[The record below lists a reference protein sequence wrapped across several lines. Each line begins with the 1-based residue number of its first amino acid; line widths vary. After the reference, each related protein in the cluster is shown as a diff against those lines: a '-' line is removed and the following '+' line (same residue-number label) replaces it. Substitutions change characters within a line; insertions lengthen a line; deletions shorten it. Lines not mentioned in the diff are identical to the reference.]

1 MISVQKQAVVGVQGR
16 QLDREEQSL
25 RRMTPQQCLCPGH
38 KDSLLCHQGRL
49 YLERPALESS
59 CLSSSIGP
67 TTSLLCDWAC
77 YFPSLSLGSPLR
89 LSCGMKLIRVRMK

>member
-1 MISVQKQAVVGVQGR
+1 MISVQKQAVVGVQER

-25 RRMTPQQCLCPGH
+25 RGMTPQQCLCPGLR
-38 KDSLLCHQGRL
+38 DSLLCHQGLL
-49 YLERPALESS
+49 YLEHPALESS
-59 CLSSSIGP
+59 CLSSSISR

-89 LSCGMKLIRVRMK
+89 LSCGRKLIRVRMK